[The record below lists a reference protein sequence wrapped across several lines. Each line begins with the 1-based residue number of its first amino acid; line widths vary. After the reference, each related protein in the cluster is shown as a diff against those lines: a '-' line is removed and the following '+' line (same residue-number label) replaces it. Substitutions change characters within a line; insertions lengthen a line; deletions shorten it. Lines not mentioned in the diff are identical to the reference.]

1 MSIDPVTQL
10 ISDGE
15 AAYSFT
21 KEFKNDEV
29 VVFRFLFVAND
40 EVAGAT
46 LGMSQVDFEKLP
58 MTQVLA
64 ADGTSKDLLTKQD
77 GTDVIPMTGM
87 AHQGSSTDIA
97 VTATTAPIQVT
108 LTRVVARIDVSN
120 HMPNLTI
127 TKLYIRNTYDRTTT
141 FPTKDANS
149 AATYMAPTDAQKVT
163 MSAGYATLPDPFNGI
178 AGNEGNLLKK
188 ALYLYEGEQ
197 PATEADKDKA
207 TTVVVEGSLPAEK
220 NCFGCSL
227 YRFFHKLCTGYRT
240 AQLSIQDCTRG
251 QYAYRRRK

>member
-1 MSIDPVTQL
+1 MYTFNNDGSKLLSIDPVTQL

-29 VVFRFLFVAND
+29 GVFRFLFVAND

-46 LGMSQVDFEKLP
+46 LGMSQADFEKLP

-108 LTRVVARIDVSN
+108 LTRVWWLVLMFQIICLILRLRSSISAIR
-120 HMPNLTI
+120 TI
-127 TKLYIRNTYDRTTT
+127 V
-141 FPTKDANS
+141 P
-149 AATYMAPTDAQKVT
+149 
-163 MSAGYATLPDPFNGI
+163 
-178 AGNEGNLLKK
+178 
-188 ALYLYEGEQ
+188 
-197 PATEADKDKA
+197 
-207 TTVVVEGSLPAEK
+207 
-220 NCFGCSL
+220 
-227 YRFFHKLCTGYRT
+227 
-240 AQLSIQDCTRG
+240 QLSQ
-251 QYAYRRRK
+251 RRTQMALLPIWRRQMRKR